1 MTSLSCLNLVESIKV
16 GGNFPIM
23 CKRKRVRRQRIQLVK
38 LLTPF
43 AMGKRSKKIIRK
55 RKCWTDFCIDG
66 RSTTTR
72 KIKLLIKRI
81 VSLKKQKHPKANKLV
96 ARKKIGRKEVFM
108 MLKSILSLTMRQST
122 FICLFI
128 VR

>member
-23 CKRKRVRRQRIQLVK
+23 CKWKRVRRQRIQLVK

-43 AMGKRSKKIIRK
+43 AMGKRSKKIIKK
-55 RKCWTDFCIDG
+55 RKCWTYFYIDG
-66 RSTTTR
+66 MSTTTR

-96 ARKKIGRKEVFM
+96 AEKR
-108 MLKSILSLTMRQST
+108 SLYD
-122 FICLFI
+122 
-128 VR
+128 V